1 MMKKNKLTVYLVIV
15 IILFAG
21 VLYFSLRNDYR
32 DILNTLKDVN
42 ILFLLIG
49 VFFMFLSKYFL
60 GETLY
65 FLAKKEKKDIKMK
78 DMALIELIYPFF
90 AGITPS
96 SLGGESFEIFY
107 MRDCG
112 IPIGKG
118 SNIAIQKFITYQISL
133 LLINTVA
140 VILNL
145 FMRVVPFNS
154 FIFSFVVINFIVN
167 GILLGFFFLVAYNRK
182 FNHFIMKKGLQI
194 GHKLHLVRNIE
205 KTREKLD
212 SYLKNFDEGVEK
224 LRKDKKLFFKVIGIQ
239 MLSFLFYMLA
249 AYPVAVS
256 MGITN
261 ISAIKMFILATYVKM
276 LSLIFITPGNSGAA
290 EYNFLYLFTGLITE
304 SEIMAFMLMWRF
316 VTYYIPLI
324 FGGLLAIV
332 WKKVKNNYE

>member
-1 MMKKNKLTVYLVIV
+1 MMKKNKITMYLAFV
-15 IILFAG
+15 IILFAF
-21 VLYFSLRNDYR
+21 VLYFSLKDDYK
-32 DILNTLKDVN
+32 DILNTLDDVN
-42 ILFLLIG
+42 MLFLLIG

-65 FLAKKEKKDIKMK
+65 FLAKKEKPNIKIK
-78 DMALIELIYPFF
+78 DMVLIELIYPFF

-96 SLGGESFEIFY
+96 SLGGESFEILY

-112 IPIGKG
+112 IPVGKG

-133 LLINTVA
+133 LLINIVA

-145 FMRVVPFNS
+145 FIRVAPLNS
-154 FIFSFVVINFIVN
+154 FIFSFVVLNFLINGF
-167 GILLGFFFLVAYNRK
+167 LLGFFFLVAYNKK

-194 GHKLHLVRNIE
+194 CHKLHIIRNVDKI
-205 KTREKLD
+205 RDRLD
-212 SYLKNFDEGVEK
+212 NYLKNFDEGVEK
-224 LRKDKKLFFKVIGIQ
+224 LRHDKKLFFKVIGIQ

-256 MGITN
+256 MGITS
-261 ISAIKMFILATYVKM
+261 ISAVKMFILATYVKM

-290 EYNFLYLFTGLITE
+290 EYNFVYLFTGLISE
-304 SEIMAFMLMWRF
+304 SGIMAFMLIWRF

-324 FGGLLAIV
+324 TGGILAIT
-332 WKKVKNNYE
+332 WKKVKHNYE

>member
-1 MMKKNKLTVYLVIV
+1 MKKNKLTVYLVIV

-96 SLGGESFEIFY
+96 ALGGESFEIFY

-154 FIFSFVVINFIVN
+154 FIFTFVVINFIIN

-205 KTREKLD
+205 KTRERLD
-212 SYLKNFDEGVEK
+212 SYLNNFDEGVEK

-290 EYNFLYLFTGLITE
+290 EYNCLYLFTGLITE

>member
-1 MMKKNKLTVYLVIV
+1 MKKNKLTVYLVIV

-96 SLGGESFEIFY
+96 ALGGESFEIFY

-154 FIFSFVVINFIVN
+154 FIFSFAVINFIIN

-205 KTREKLD
+205 KTRERLD

-224 LRKDKKLFFKVIGIQ
+224 LREDKKLFFKVIGIQ

>member
-1 MMKKNKLTVYLVIV
+1 MKKNKLTVYLAIV

-96 SLGGESFEIFY
+96 ALGGESFEIFY

-154 FIFSFVVINFIVN
+154 FIFSFVVINFIIN